1 MIRAFLTNPFFI
13 GFASLWAASVA
24 ILAAYGFGPAEPIAI
39 LVIFGLLLPGI
50 ATLLTR
56 NFRALPAK
64 VEAPGPESRLLLAYL
79 LVIVLFLTI
88 GLEAIDDAF
97 PSEPANYFARLAAKL
112 VFFVAVPFAIFAR
125 RGYRWRD
132 FLSFGIGRRG
142 WVVAIVL
149 SVIFIGVNALIGQGL
164 QRIDA
169 SGYALATL
177 LCGGII
183 VYLALLAEVGL
194 VEEYLFRGLL
204 QQRLAAWHGNP
215 VSGLFLASLLFGL
228 AHAPGYY
235 LRWEQNAADLFA
247 EPSLLFALA
256 YSVAVISV
264 SGLFMGVLWLRT
276 RSLLIVMLVHAAG
289 DWLPNVSEM
298 MDTFGF

>member
-1 MIRAFLTNPFFI
+1 MRAFLKNPFFI
-13 GFASLWAASVA
+13 GYALLYVMSV
-24 ILAAYGFGPAEPIAI
+24 IVLAVFGFGPAEPVAV
-39 LVIFGLLLPGI
+39 LVIFGLLLPGL
-50 ATLLTR
+50 TLLLTR
-56 NFRALPAK
+56 NDQALPAR
-64 VEAPGPESRLLLAYL
+64 VDAAPAESRLVLAYL

-88 GLEAIDDAF
+88 GLEAIDGALPQD
-97 PSEPANYFARLAAKL
+97 PANYFARLAGKL
-112 VFFVAVPFAIFAR
+112 LFFVAIPFSLFR
-125 RGYRWRD
+125 HRGYRWPD
-132 FLSFGIGRRG
+132 FLRFDIGRRG
-142 WVVAIVL
+142 WVIAIVL
-149 SVIFIGVNALIGQGL
+149 SLAFIAVNALIGKGL

-169 SGYALATL
+169 SGYTLATL
-177 LCGGII
+177 LWGGAL
-183 VYLALLAEVGL
+183 VYLVLLAEVGL

-204 QQRLAAWHGNP
+204 QQRLSAWLENP

-276 RSLLIVMLVHAAG
+276 RSLLIVMMVHAAG
-289 DWLPNVSEM
+289 DWLPNVPEM
-298 MDTFGF
+298 LKIFGF